1 MTAARVS
8 TPVAPAPIGSVRRAF
23 NDGLVVAWRNLKR
36 IPRIPELAIFA
47 ILQSIMFVLLFAFVF
62 GGAILIPGNPNPNAY
77 REYLMPGIF
86 AQTIVFAAATTAIGM
101 CDDIN
106 KGIID
111 RFRSLPM
118 ARSAVLT
125 GRTSSDVVYN
135 AGILVVLM
143 VTGFAV
149 GWTNHNGFGALL
161 AGIAL
166 LLLFAF
172 AMAWIG
178 VWLGLSVPTVE
189 VAQQV
194 SFTVIFPI
202 TFVSSAFVPI
212 ASMPEWLQP
221 FADMEPDQH
230 AEFEPATPVG
240 QPGDEPAER
249 QPGVHGPGPRDAHL
263 GRGHPG
269 DLRPARRAPL
279 SLDEPLNRRPPRA
292 PTIVESCCQPPL
304 SSPSVWSSD

>member
-1 MTAARVS
+1 MTTTTARLA
-8 TPVAPAPIGSVRRAF
+8 TPAPTGGIRRALA
-23 NDGLVVAWRNLKR
+23 DGLVVAWRNLKR

-47 ILQSIMFVLLFAFVF
+47 VLQSIMFVLLFAFVF
-62 GGAILIPGNPNPNAY
+62 GGAIPLPGGQSYN
-77 REYLMPGIF
+77 EYLMPGIF

-143 VTGFAV
+143 LSGLVV
-149 GWTNHNGFGALL
+149 GWTVHTGFVALL
-161 AGIAL
+161 EGVVL

-194 SFTVIFPI
+194 AFTVIFPI
-202 TFVSSAFVPI
+202 TFVSNVFVPI
-212 ASMPEWLQP
+212 ATLPTWLQP
-221 FADMEPDQH
+221 FAEWNPTSTLTASLRDIWGNPNPFPAGSSLASTEPTLVTLGWVVVIL
-230 AEFEPATPVG
+230 AVFGPL
-240 QPGDEPAER
+240 
-249 QPGVHGPGPRDAHL
+249 GV
-263 GRGHPG
+263 
-269 DLRPARRAPL
+269 RRYRNM
-279 SLDEPLNRRPPRA
+279 SR
-292 PTIVESCCQPPL
+292 
-304 SSPSVWSSD
+304 

>member
-1 MTAARVS
+1 MSTATNVPVS
-8 TPVAPAPIGSVRRAF
+8 AAPAPIGSVRRAT
-23 NDGLVVAWRNLKR
+23 NDGLIVAWRNLKR

-47 ILQSIMFVLLFAFVF
+47 VLQSIMFVLLFAFVF

-135 AGILVVLM
+135 AGILVVLL
-143 VTGFAV
+143 VSGVAV
-149 GWTNHNGFGALL
+149 GWTNHNGPIALL
-161 AGIAL
+161 EGVAL

-212 ASMPEWLQP
+212 ASMPTWLQP
-221 FADMEPDQH
+221 FAEWNP
-230 AEFEPATPVG
+230 TSTLSSG
-240 QPGDEPAER
+240 
-249 QPGVHGPGPRDAHL
+249 
-263 GRGHPG
+263 
-269 DLRPARRAPL
+269 LRRLWGNPETNPPTDSLASTDPILVTLIWVVVILAIFAPL
-279 SLDEPLNRRPPRA
+279 GVRRYR
-292 PTIVESCCQPPL
+292 SM
-304 SSPSVWSSD
+304 SR

>member
-1 MTAARVS
+1 MTTTGLA
-8 TPVAPAPIGSVRRAF
+8 APARIGGPRRALD
-23 NDGLVVAWRNLKR
+23 DGLVVAWRNLKR

-62 GGAILIPGNPNPNAY
+62 GGAIPIPGNPDPNAY

-143 VTGFAV
+143 VSGVAV
-149 GWTNHNGFGALL
+149 GWTVHTGFVALL
-161 AGIAL
+161 QGIAL

-172 AMAWIG
+172 AMSWIG
-178 VWLGLSVPTVE
+178 VWLGLNVPTVE
-189 VAQQV
+189 VAQQLA
-194 SFTVIFPI
+194 FIVIFPI
-202 TFVSSAFVPI
+202 TFVSNVFVPLQTL
-212 ASMPEWLQP
+212 PTWLQP
-221 FADMEPDQH
+221 FAEWNPTSTLTSSLR
-230 AEFEPATPVG
+230 ELWGNPNPF
-240 QPGDEPAER
+240 PGDSLASTEPILVTLAW
-249 QPGVHGPGPRDAHL
+249 VVIILAL
-263 GRGHPG
+263 F
-269 DLRPARRAPL
+269 APL
-279 SLDEPLNRRPPRA
+279 GVRRYR
-292 PTIVESCCQPPL
+292 SM
-304 SSPSVWSSD
+304 SR

>member
-1 MTAARVS
+1 MTTRTTSAPSGGIARS
-8 TPVAPAPIGSVRRAF
+8 IT
-23 NDGLVVAWRNLKR
+23 DGLLVGWRNLKR

-101 CDDIN
+101 CDDLN

-125 GRTSSDVVYN
+125 GRTASDVVYN

-143 VTGFAV
+143 VSGFAV
-149 GWTNHNGFGALL
+149 GWTNHNGFVALL
-161 AGIAL
+161 QGVAL

-212 ASMPEWLQP
+212 ASMPDWLQP
-221 FADMEPDQH
+221 FAEW
-230 AEFEPATPVG
+230 
-240 QPGDEPAER
+240 
-249 QPGVHGPGPRDAHL
+249 
-263 GRGHPG
+263 
-269 DLRPARRAPL
+269 
-279 SLDEPLNRRPPRA
+279 N
-292 PTIVESCCQPPL
+292 PTSTL
-304 SSPSVWSSD
+304 SSSLRRLWGNPETNPPSTSLAYTDPVLVTLIWVVVILAIFAPIGVRRYRSMNR